1 MGRQQAGTDDGGH
14 QENIYVPREEGG
26 GMGRWDGPPS
36 FIDLYS
42 TRSSAGTGGVLATGR
57 ILAIKLN

>member
-1 MGRQQAGTDDGGH
+1 MTIILRWADKRQGH
-14 QENIYVPREEGG
+14 QENIYVVREG
-26 GMGRWDGPPS
+26 GMGWDGPPS

-42 TRSSAGTGGVLATGR
+42 KRSSAGTGGVLATGR

>member
-1 MGRQQAGTDDGGH
+1 MG
-14 QENIYVPREEGG
+14 
-26 GMGRWDGPPS
+26 WDGPPS

-42 TRSSAGTGGVLATGR
+42 KRSSAGTGGVLATGR